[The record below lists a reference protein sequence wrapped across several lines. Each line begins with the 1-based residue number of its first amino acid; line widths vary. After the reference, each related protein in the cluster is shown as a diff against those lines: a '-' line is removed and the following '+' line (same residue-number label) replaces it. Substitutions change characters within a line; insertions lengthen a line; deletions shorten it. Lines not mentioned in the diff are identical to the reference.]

1 MHLATKWEFQGL
13 RPHIAIIDT
22 VSLTASRGVYHA
34 APIAAEIRK
43 RGNIERLWYKG
54 QNEYFVWGEITQDFI
69 LCDLPFDLF
78 RSLTDNDF
86 ALVDLLGLEDINPER
101 SLSTTRRAFLGQAV
115 VLDAPAG
122 QTIGR
127 AMSLFG
133 LGMTTP
139 SPMVEQFVYNIFQGW
154 ALGAMDVQFMAEAFV
169 VGLRDTE
176 EWVDNCVILSNDQV
190 DVLKGAFVN
199 GVSRAT
205 KERKK

>member
-13 RPHIAIIDT
+13 RPHIAIIDA

-101 SLSTTRRAFLGQAV
+101 SLSATRRAFLGQAV